1 MKKRRRSRAS
11 ARTHG
16 LLTQYAQLRT
26 EGYRDNPE
34 RFATEFVEAPVLSF
48 VLVLNCI
55 ITFCIK
61 MFGRC
66 PDMHRSWNARPKTR
80 RVWSPHE
87 EPDGGGARR
96 GACPNHSGLPGRQ
109 GDSASG
115 AGVEVSIPTVSKWRQ
130 RFSLWGLRGLRDQPR
145 PGKPVRYDTAF
156 RNRVLATLEETPPP
170 GMSHWDGPAVAEKL
184 DASVHAVW
192 RVLRREGI
200 YLQRRRSWCVS
211 TDKEFAPKAADV
223 VGLISE
229 PAVERTGAER
239 GRKTEH
245 TGDRAGLRLCGDR
258 QRQVVRGLKS
268 TYKRH
273 GTLNL
278 FAALEVG
285 TGQVKT
291 KFTEYKKREDFRSF
305 LDGVLADQP
314 PDKEIHVILDNYSPH
329 KRNDDWLAKFEGRV
343 QFHFTP
349 TSASWLNQIEIVF
362 SLLQRKTLN
371 GGSFKTK
378 DQLREAIEAF
388 FRRHN
393 ERAKPFRW
401 RKREVKGSQLRNTI
415 VNLRN

>member
-1 MKKRRRSRAS
+1 MLALTKSRTAE
-11 ARTHG
+11 ARAVERARII
-16 LLTQYAQLRT
+16 LSSL
-26 EGYRDNPE
+26 EGKE
-34 RFATEFVEAPVLSF
+34 IQQVAWEL
-48 VLVLNCI
+48 
-55 ITFCIK
+55 K
-61 MFGRC
+61 
-66 PDMHRSWNARPKTR
+66 
-80 RVWSPHE
+80 
-87 EPDGGGARR
+87 
-96 GACPNHSGLPGRQ
+96 
-109 GDSASG
+109 
-115 AGVEVSIPTVSKWRQ
+115 VSVPTVSKWRQ
-130 RFSLWGLRGLRDQPR
+130 RFSLWGLRGLSDQPR

-223 VGLISE
+223 VGLYLNPPLNALVLSADEKPSIQAIERASGY
-229 PAVERTGAER
+229 VETDSG
-239 GRKTEH
+239 K
-245 TGDRAGLRLCGDR
+245 
-258 QRQVVRGLKS
+258 VVRGLKS

-305 LDGVLADQP
+305 LDDVLADQP
-314 PDKEIHVILDNYSPH
+314 PDKEIHVVLDNYSPH
-329 KRNDDWLAKFEGRV
+329 KRNEDWLAKFDGRV

-349 TSASWLNQIEIVF
+349 TSASWLNQVEIVF

-371 GGSFKTK
+371 GGSFKSK
-378 DQLREAIEAF
+378 GQLREAIEAF

-393 ERAKPFRW
+393 EAPNRSAGASARS
-401 RKREVKGSQLRNTI
+401 GA
-415 VNLRN
+415 VNSKYYC